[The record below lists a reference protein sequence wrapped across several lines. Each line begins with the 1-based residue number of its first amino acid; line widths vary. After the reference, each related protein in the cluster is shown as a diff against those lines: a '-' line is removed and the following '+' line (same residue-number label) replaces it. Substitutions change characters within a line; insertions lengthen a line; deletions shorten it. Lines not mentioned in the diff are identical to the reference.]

1 MARGAWR
8 FSPQV
13 VNCPASQD
21 LCMGCANGRIA
32 KGGPPAVRSLH
43 DIRGVGGSNMLADL
57 RITPIGDERDFP
69 RLVADV
75 VRVIAESRLQYMVHS
90 MGTTIEG
97 ELSEI
102 LEAVQSCHAELRKH
116 CDRILIELT
125 IDDRSGADGE
135 LIRSIEHVR
144 EVGIGVPLE
153 RLTMTGEY

>member
-1 MARGAWR
+1 
-8 FSPQV
+8 
-13 VNCPASQD
+13 
-21 LCMGCANGRIA
+21 
-32 KGGPPAVRSLH
+32 
-43 DIRGVGGSNMLADL
+43 MLADL

-125 IDDRSGADGE
+125 IDDRSGAEGE